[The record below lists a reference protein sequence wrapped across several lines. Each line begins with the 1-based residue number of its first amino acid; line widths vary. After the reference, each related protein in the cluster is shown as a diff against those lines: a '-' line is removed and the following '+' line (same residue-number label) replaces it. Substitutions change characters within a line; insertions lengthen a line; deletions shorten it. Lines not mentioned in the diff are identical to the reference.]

1 MKKRDLLLAGLFL
14 CSVSSYAQEPV
25 RYQDDAKVIFFQDFE
40 GNDEWQQIELNPDP
54 NRPTTLYT
62 WEDEPIDQIEEVAY
76 FKKQDSKDKDTL
88 AIEGT
93 QLSGI
98 NILDGSRDWEIAGY
112 RDTVIDIW
120 NGVVR
125 TDAKMPDDSV
135 LAYDSHRIVKH
146 DAASLNGTGIGGKD
160 YGLSRYG
167 EQEAAKKTYFS
178 YVSASGNGVAN
189 WSSDN
194 KAVPEYRRNLFIR
207 LNPGDIEPNSSYR
220 VTVFVKATPQA
231 VASEITPRLGLQL
244 MHGFFHAEKD
254 FLVDTKNNNEFS
266 TTTDYT
272 EFEEGKWQKI
282 TLMSYYLT
290 DSIAHYSAYNKGYW
304 WPDDWVWV
312 TEAKKDT
319 TVADE
324 GEGDTTMVFRYIMT
338 PDKFFVRMS
347 FRSDSTRFDVD
358 NLSLTKSWIGGVEHY
373 GDMIRVDFG
382 YKTNLGQ
389 LAEQA
394 KKINKIATV
403 EVPGKYFEVWANF
416 GGEWEEVPILS
427 AEYQGDGYM
436 YMWTEPLEDGS
447 ANELDEADEVL
458 VTFRNPRDREDL
470 FLAYTGNQYPN
481 GLDSA
486 WVAEGK
492 KVFDFHNEIS
502 SLNPTITVSPVTG
515 KKVMSLKNLPP
526 VMQYEP
532 YEEGTFAL
540 PTDLKSMTFKFSRQ
554 LAYDKTMDVS
564 TNLTLVTVKK
574 GGTVEYWDITESDKS
589 GYTTITRPA
598 KYTDALAGDYVFSFK
613 QVTHMDKPDPNNPD
627 HFGDDVAFNYHFGDF
642 KTDPK
647 NEEVTHSDWRNED
660 YTEDLASGQRYY
672 PLSIYVHSGQDP
684 FTKGTGGKS
693 AGKCGLYTV
702 GDEDCQIY
710 FSNRGKGNSGNVYT
724 IENLDKGNYSISFR
738 AITWGSEND
747 DKGRQCKLYVYAKPE
762 GELENGNDKGF
773 AVLEAATK
781 TLIGTFAPSK
791 YATSAGWPDGTETFE
806 FPFNCSAKGDYVFEW
821 VDAKDNANSANSYHG
836 FAIGNYSIKT
846 AGDLSFIPVKKL
858 NDQIAV
864 SEAKLAEITEAKYK
878 GAAYNDLSQKITD
891 AKAYNGKVKA
901 AKLGVPS
908 KYDSVVATLDAA
920 VKAMDLRV
928 DTVKLFDAAITAAT
942 TALSDETYKS
952 SSPYAELAELT
963 KEAGKF
969 DIPAK
974 TSVELAATVADLK
987 AGIAKLQELPFATRN
1002 IRELDTLSQK
1012 LGSDIDQKENV
1023 KAKLAELVADDAELA
1038 TILKAAIVQAVY
1050 EKAAAKNEIVDSL
1063 ALTPFIKNYFL
1074 YSVAKVGDQLEHFN
1088 YTYGAPADRW
1098 RLIGDV
1104 DYVNTV
1110 FPGWKVR
1117 STKAFSYATWS
1128 NQSTNVHIGG
1138 EGRAWDDP
1146 EPKNN
1151 GDANAAAIFDANL
1164 AVDWTSSVTL
1174 TQTVNDLPAGYY
1186 NLGINIQNGVDNSH
1200 MIGTADGKE
1209 YDYTLPTSGTKV
1221 NMFNDSIVVTD
1232 GKLDIKFTMG
1242 SASGWSYAD
1251 DFQLI
1256 FRPLDGFDYAA
1267 AAAAQ
1272 KDKVDELITV
1282 VNAAELKVANV
1293 ELFSLGGMKID
1304 APKAGQVVIR
1314 KTTQSNGK
1322 IVVDKVLVK

>member
-40 GNDEWQQIELNPDP
+40 GNDEWQEIELNPDP
-54 NRPTTLYT
+54 KRPTTLYT
-62 WEDEPIDQIEEVAY
+62 WEDEPVDQIEEVAY
-76 FKKQDSKDKDTL
+76 FKKQDSKDKDTV
-88 AIEGT
+88 AADGSSIS
-93 QLSGI
+93 SG
-98 NILDGSRDWEIAGY
+98 NIFENSRDWEIAGV
-112 RDTVIDIW
+112 RDTVLDLW

-125 TDAKMPDDSV
+125 TDDKWPSDSI
-135 LAYDSHRIVKH
+135 LAYDSHSIVKH

-160 YGLSRYG
+160 YGLARYG
-167 EQEAAKKTYFS
+167 EETNAGKTYFS
-178 YVSASGNGVAN
+178 YVSANGNGVGN
-189 WSSDN
+189 YNSDN
-194 KAVPEYRRNLFIR
+194 KYVPEYRRNLFIR

-231 VASEITPRLGLQL
+231 VATSIAPRLGLQL
-244 MHGFFHAEKD
+244 MHGFFHSEKD
-254 FLVDTKNNNEFS
+254 FLVDMTDKNEFN

-272 EFEEGKWQKI
+272 DFEDGKWSKI

-290 DSIAHYSAYNKGYW
+290 DSIAHYSAYAKGYW
-304 WPDDWVWV
+304 WPNDWVWV

-319 TVADE
+319 TVAEE
-324 GEGDTTMVFRYIMT
+324 GEGDTTMVFRYIQT

-382 YKTNLGQ
+382 YETNLGK

-394 KKINKIATV
+394 MKINKIATV

-416 GGEWEEVPILS
+416 DGEWEQVPILS

-436 YMWTEPLEDGS
+436 YMWTEPFDDGS

-458 VTFRNPRDREDL
+458 VTFRNPVDRDDL
-470 FLAYTGNQYPN
+470 FLKYTGKQFPN
-481 GLDSA
+481 GIDSA
-486 WVAEGK
+486 WIADGK

-532 YEEGTFAL
+532 YEEGSFGL
-540 PTDLKSMTFKFSRQ
+540 PSDLRSMSFKFSRT
-554 LAYDKTMDVS
+554 LAYDETMSLS

-574 GGTVEYWDITESDKS
+574 GATVEYWDITASDKS
-589 GYTTITRPA
+589 GLTTITRPS
-598 KYTDALAGDYVFSFK
+598 KYTDPLVGDYVFSFQ

-627 HFGDDVAFNYHFGDF
+627 HFGADVTFNYHFGDF
-642 KTDPK
+642 NANPK
-647 NEEVTHSDWRNED
+647 VEEVTHSDWRNED
-660 YTEDLASGQRYY
+660 YTEALAAGDRYY
-672 PLSIYVHSGQDP
+672 PESVYLHSNKDE

-693 AGKCGLYTV
+693 AGKCGLYII
-702 GDEDCQIY
+702 GEDECQIY
-710 FSNRGKGNSGNVYT
+710 FSCRKNGDTGNLYC
-724 IENLDKGNYSISFR
+724 IENLAAGNYSISFK
-738 AITWGSEND
+738 AILWGGSGQV
-747 DKGRQCKLYVYAKPE
+747 GRKCKLYVYAKPE
-762 GELENGNDKGF
+762 GEIENGNDKGF
-773 AVLEAATK
+773 ALLNSAPK
-781 TLIGTFAPSK
+781 TLLAAFAPNK

-806 FPFNCSAKGDYVFEW
+806 FAFSAPAKGDYVFEW
-821 VDAKDNANSANSYHG
+821 VDDENPGSSGYYG
-836 FAIGNYSIKT
+836 FAIGNYTIKT
-846 AGDLSFIPVKKL
+846 AGDLSFIPVNKL
-858 NDQIAV
+858 NETIA
-864 SEAKLAEITEAKYK
+864 SANGKLAEFGDANYK
-878 GAAYNDLSQKITD
+878 GAAYSDLSQKITS
-891 AKAYNGKVKA
+891 ASGYTAKVKA

-908 KYDSVVATLDAA
+908 KYDSVVAVLNDA
-920 VKAMDLRV
+920 VKALELRV
-928 DTVKLFDAAITAAT
+928 DTVKLFEAAKTAGT

-952 SSPYAELAELT
+952 SSAYAELSELV

-974 TSVELAATVADLK
+974 TNAELTAAIADIK
-987 AGIAKLQELPFATRN
+987 AGIVKLQEIPFATRN
-1002 IRELDTLSQK
+1002 IRELDTLSMK

-1023 KAKLAELVADDAELA
+1023 KAKLADLAADDADL
-1038 TILKAAIVQAVY
+1038 TIILKAAIAQAIY
-1050 EKAAAKNEIVDSL
+1050 EKAAAKDKVVDSL
-1063 ALTPFIKNYFL
+1063 VMTPFIKNYFL
-1074 YSVAKVGDQLEHFN
+1074 YSVAKVGDQMEHFS
-1088 YTYGAPADRW
+1088 YSYGGAADRW
-1098 RLIGDV
+1098 RLKGDK

-1110 FPGWKVR
+1110 FPGWTVR
-1117 STKAFSYATWS
+1117 STKNWGT
-1128 NQSTNVHIGG
+1128 STNVHIGS
-1138 EGRAWDDP
+1138 EQRAWADP
-1146 EPKNN
+1146 DPKNK
-1151 GDANAAAIFDANL
+1151 GDENAAAIFDANL
-1164 AVDWTSSVTL
+1164 SVDWNSSVTL
-1174 TQTVNDLPAGYY
+1174 TQKVEGLPVGEYD
-1186 NLGINIQNGVDNSH
+1186 LGINIQNGVNNSVL
-1200 MIGTADGKE
+1200 TATVGGKDI
-1209 YDYTLPTSGTKV
+1209 DYALPTSGSKV
-1221 NMFNDSIVVTD
+1221 NMFNDTLAITD
-1232 GKLDIKFTMG
+1232 GNLGIKLKMG

-1256 FRPLDGFDYAA
+1256 FRPLEGFDYAA
-1267 AAAAQ
+1267 AAVEQ
-1272 KDKVDELITV
+1272 KAKVEELITV

>member
-14 CSVSSYAQEPV
+14 CSVSAYAQEPV

-40 GNDEWQQIELNPDP
+40 GNDEWQEIELNPDP

-88 AIEGT
+88 ANEGST
-93 QLSGI
+93 INGI

-112 RDTVIDIW
+112 RDTIIDIW

-135 LAYDSHRIVKH
+135 LAYDAHRIVKH

-167 EQEAAKKTYFS
+167 EQDAAKETYFS

-189 WSSDN
+189 WSNDN

-231 VASEITPRLGLQL
+231 VATDITPRLGLQL

-254 FLVDTKNNNEFS
+254 FLVDTKNNNEFN

-272 EFEEGKWQKI
+272 DFEEGKWQKI

-319 TVADE
+319 TVAEE

-403 EVPGKYFEVWANF
+403 EVPGKYFEVWGKF
-416 GGEWEEVPILS
+416 GGEWELVPILS

-436 YMWTEPLEDGS
+436 YMWTEPFEDGS
-447 ANELDEADEVL
+447 ANELDEAEEVL

-540 PTDLKSMTFKFSRQ
+540 PTDLRSMSFKFSRT
-554 LAYDKTMDVS
+554 LAYDATMSAS
-564 TNLTLVTVKK
+564 TDKTLVTVKK
-574 GGTVEYWDITESDKS
+574 GGTIEYWDITESDKS
-589 GYTTITRPA
+589 GLTTITRPA
-598 KYTDALAGDYVFSFK
+598 KYTDALVGDYVFSFQ

-627 HFGDDVAFNYHFGDF
+627 HFGADVVFNYHFGEFDA
-642 KTDPK
+642 KAESK
-647 NEEVTHSDWRNED
+647 VVAKSDWRSEITVDGAWDRPMPESCYSFNK
-660 YTEDLASGQRYY
+660 SNNFFQ
-672 PLSIYVHSGQDP
+672 
-684 FTKGTGGKS
+684 GTGANFSPYTKNGLYKMVDDGVNGDCFMYITAYDKNK
-693 AGKCGLYTV
+693 AGIWGTLYTV
-702 GDEDCQIY
+702 
-710 FSNRGKGNSGNVYT
+710 
-724 IENLDKGNYSISFR
+724 ENLKAGNYVLHFP
-738 AITWGSEND
+738 AFGWGNNNTET
-747 DKGRQCKLYVYAKPE
+747 RVYVYAKPDAME
-762 GELENGNDKGF
+762 YDK
-773 AVLEAATK
+773 LTAATK
-781 TLIGTFAPSK
+781 TLIGTFVPTANKSWSGNDTEK
-791 YATSAGWPDGTETFE
+791 SWSDDIGSALVQCDYTFSI
-806 FPFNCSAKGDYVFEW
+806 PADGDYVIEW
-821 VDAKDNANSANSYHG
+821 ATKNNEGGQTYYGVS
-836 FAIGNYSIKT
+836 FGNYTIKT
-846 AGDLSFIPVKKL
+846 AGDLSFVPVNKL
-858 NDQIAV
+858 NEAIA
-864 SEAKLAEITEAKYK
+864 SAEAKLAEITEASYK
-878 GAAYNDLSQKITD
+878 GAAFNDLSQKITEG
-891 AKAYNGKVKA
+891 KAYNGKVKA

-928 DTVKLFDAAITAAT
+928 DTVKLFEAAKTAAT

-952 SSPYAELAELT
+952 SSAYAELNELA
-963 KEAGKF
+963 KEAAKF

-974 TSVELAATVADLK
+974 TNAELTATIADIN
-987 AGIAKLQELPFATRN
+987 AGIVKLQEIPFATRN
-1002 IRELDTLSQK
+1002 IKELDTLSLK
-1012 LGSDIDQKENV
+1012 LGSDIDQKESV
-1023 KAKLAELVADDAELA
+1023 KAKLADLATDDAELA
-1038 TILKAAIVQAVY
+1038 TILKAAIAQAVY
-1050 EKAAAKNEIVDSL
+1050 EKAAAKDKVVDSL
-1063 ALTPFIKNYFL
+1063 VMTPFIKNYFL
-1074 YSVAKVGDQLEHFN
+1074 YSVAKVGDNLEHFS
-1088 YTYGAPADRW
+1088 YSYGAPADRW
-1098 RLIGDV
+1098 RLKGDK

-1110 FPGWKVR
+1110 FPGWTVR
-1117 STKAFSYATWS
+1117 STKSWGT
-1128 NQSTNVHIGG
+1128 STNVHIGS
-1138 EGRAWDDP
+1138 EGRGWNDP
-1146 EPKNN
+1146 DPKNN
-1151 GDANAAAIFDANL
+1151 GDANAAPIFDASL
-1164 AVDWTSSVTL
+1164 SVDWNSSVTL
-1174 TQTVNDLPAGYY
+1174 TQKVEGLPVGEYDLGVNIQSGVTNSHLIATVGGKDIDY
-1186 NLGINIQNGVDNSH
+1186 NLPKNG
-1200 MIGTADGKE
+1200 GKE
-1209 YDYTLPTSGTKV
+1209 NL
-1221 NMFNDSIVVTD
+1221 FNDSIAITD
-1232 GKLDIKFTMG
+1232 GKLGIKFTIG

-1256 FRPLDGFDYAA
+1256 YRPLKDFDYAA
-1267 AAAAQ
+1267 AAVEQ
-1272 KDKVDELITV
+1272 KAKVEELITV

-1293 ELFSLGGMKID
+1293 ELFTIGGMKID
-1304 APKAGQVVIR
+1304 APKAGQIVIR
-1314 KTTQSNGK
+1314 KTTQANGK
-1322 IVVDKVLVK
+1322 VVVDKVLVK